1 MGEDKKTKKPKNHKL
16 VIEIGIISIVFF
28 TAVLL
33 FTIALNYSVT
43 KDSYL
48 TSKNDMID
56 RDLKICTKDLRNS
69 MNEWYLKYIK
79 EHRDD
84 IIRTLSD
91 EELSVVNT
99 EEFGAEINSYFMG
112 EKTISEDTDP
122 MIQYILA
129 KEWFAMN
136 AALLDIRLREI
147 NYDSIYIL
155 DILNDYHIPNV

>member
-91 EELSVVNT
+91 EEL
-99 EEFGAEINSYFMG
+99 
-112 EKTISEDTDP
+112 
-122 MIQYILA
+122 
-129 KEWFAMN
+129 
-136 AALLDIRLREI
+136 
-147 NYDSIYIL
+147 
-155 DILNDYHIPNV
+155 